1 MIRQTIGLVLSIE
14 NNEQVKLLYSYRE
27 VVVKE
32 LLTEKELGKT

>member
-27 VVVKE
+27 VVKE